1 MAKQE
6 SNFKISYHKLFNR
19 IMTIAAII
27 FLLVLFYKYGYRPA
41 SDLITDEPSAN
52 TNASELTNTLPP
64 EPEKEPDITIDLAV
78 VGDIMCHNTQY
89 YDAYDSSTKT
99 YDFTYVFDDIAD
111 KLRNADLT
119 IGNIETTFAG
129 ADRGYSSYPTFNT
142 PDALAVNLRALGFD
156 VLSTSN
162 NHSLDKGYTGL
173 TRTIEVLDQN
183 EIAHMGTYSS
193 EEASGEILIKDV
205 KGIKMAFLAYTYGT
219 NGIPVPKGKEYCIN
233 LIDKDKIKADIQKA
247 KDLGAELI
255 SVNMHWGEEYRLKP
269 TKEQENLA
277 DFLFE
282 NGVDLILGSHPHVLE
297 PMEKRTV
304 TLPDGTQKEVFLIY
318 SLGNFVSGQ
327 TKDYTFIS
335 IILNLQITKHSE
347 DGKFTIDKMEYTPT
361 YVDRKNTTSNKKFKI
376 WDIKKS
382 IAAYENG
389 ELNITKTLYN
399 DLVKSL
405 ERADKI
411 LAGDI

>member
-1 MAKQE
+1 MSKHE

-19 IMTIAAII
+19 LMTIAAIA
-27 FLLVLFYKYGYRPA
+27 LLLILFYKYGYRPA
-41 SDLITDEPSAN
+41 SDLITNDLADN
-52 TNASELTNTLPP
+52 TNEITNTIQP
-64 EPEKEPDITIDLAV
+64 EPEKEPDITISLSV

-99 YDFTYVFDDIAD
+99 YDFSYVFDDVAD

-162 NHSLDKGYTGL
+162 NHSLDKGYSGL
-173 TRTIEVLDQN
+173 TRTIEILDQN
-183 EIAHMGTYSS
+183 EISHMGTYSS
-193 EEASGEILIKDV
+193 EEASKEILIKDV

-233 LIDKDKIKADIQKA
+233 LIDKDKIKSDIQKA

-255 SVNMHWGEEYRLKP
+255 AVNMHWGEEYRLKP
-269 TKEQENLA
+269 TKEQKSLA

-282 NGVDLILGSHPHVLE
+282 NGVDLILGSHAHVLE
-297 PMEKRTV
+297 PMEKRTI
-304 TLPDGTQKEVFLIY
+304 TLEDGTTKDGFVIY

-335 IILNLQITKHSE
+335 IILKLEITKHSE
-347 DGKFTIDKMEYTPT
+347 EGKFTIDKIEYTPT

-382 IAAYENG
+382 IAAYESG
-389 ELNITKTLYN
+389 ELKITKALYN

-411 LAGDI
+411 LAGNI